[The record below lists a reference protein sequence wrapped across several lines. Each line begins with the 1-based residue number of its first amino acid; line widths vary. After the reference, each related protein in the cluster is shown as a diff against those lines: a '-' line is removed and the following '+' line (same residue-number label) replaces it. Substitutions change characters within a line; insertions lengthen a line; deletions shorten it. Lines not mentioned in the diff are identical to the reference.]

1 MKIEYLK
8 KIVDQMI
15 ADQNTYKP
23 DMELS
28 AADWLFELGACMLN
42 NLEVDETKE
51 AKLEIVEL
59 GETIPGLV

>member
-15 ADQNTYKP
+15 ADNKVYTK

-28 AADWLFELGACMLN
+28 AADWLFELGATMLN
-42 NLEVDETKE
+42 NLEMDGTPAAE
-51 AKLEIVEL
+51 LEIL
-59 GETIPGLV
+59 